1 MTAPA
6 KLDFGRQFSL
16 LAQRF
21 GDREALVNI
30 ERERR
35 FTFRELHLLTN
46 QIANMLA
53 ARLELRHGDV
63 YLSILEND
71 NLSLLHHWTVF
82 KAEGTA
88 AWTNYRDSL
97 EEHLWQ
103 VDFVKPKVVFLERA
117 LLESH
122 AKPLLD
128 RGIAVVSMDPPDV
141 EWEGVHDFWKL
152 IENASSEDPGVEH
165 STCEDIV
172 LLRFTGGTTGRGKC
186 AAYTVDNWLACRDT
200 FYAHPEPLWPSDMRF
215 LHLAPLS
222 HGSGMMVLPC
232 LFHGGCAVTQNAPDL
247 LQWCRNVEQE
257 RASAAMLVPTILY
270 RLLELP
276 EASRCDLSSLETILY
291 GAAPMS
297 PSKLGLLQERFGNV
311 FVQVYGATEC
321 CVPITCLGKSD
332 HADAA
337 DQPERLASAGRVTPG
352 VEIRIV
358 DSDGSDVAAGQ
369 EGELW
374 VRSRGT
380 IHGYHN
386 NPEQT
391 AAEFEAGFWK
401 SGDVAVVDADG
412 FVTIVDRKKDMIV
425 SGGFNVYAT
434 EVEAAIS
441 THPFVLMAAVVGI
454 PHEEWGEAI
463 HAEVILKEGHSL
475 DASALTSHVKER
487 LARFKAP
494 KSISFVSELPLSAAG
509 KVLRRV
515 VREKYWTDHDRRVS

>member
-1 MTAPA
+1 MSTSQ
-6 KLDFGRQFSL
+6 KIDFGRQFSL

-30 ERERR
+30 ERARR
-35 FTFRELHLLTN
+35 FTFQELHLLTN
-46 QIANMLA
+46 QIANMMGE
-53 ARLELRHGDV
+53 RLGLRRGDRYV
-63 YLSILEND
+63 SILEND
-71 NLSLLHHWTVF
+71 NLSLLHHWTIF

-88 AWTNYRDSL
+88 VWTNYRDSL

-103 VDFVKPKVVFLERA
+103 VDFVSPKVVFLERA

-122 AKPLLD
+122 AKPLLE
-128 RGIAVVSMDPPDV
+128 RGIEIVCMDPPD
-141 EWEGVHDFWKL
+141 EEREGVHDFWKL
-152 IENASSEDPGVEH
+152 IENVSTQDPGVEYA
-165 STCEDIV
+165 TCEDVV

-186 AAYTVDNWLACRDT
+186 AAYTMDNWLACRDA
-200 FYAHPEPLWPSDMRF
+200 FYAHPEPLWPLDMRF

-232 LFHGGCAVTQNAPDL
+232 FFHGGCAVTQNAPDL
-247 LQWCRNVEQE
+247 VQWCRSVEQE
-257 RASAAMLVPTILY
+257 RVSAAMLVPTILY

-276 EASRCDLSSLETILY
+276 EASEHDLSSLETILY

-297 PSKLGLLQERFGNV
+297 PSKLRLLHERFGNV

-332 HADAA
+332 HADAV
-337 DQPERLASAGRVTPG
+337 DDSRILASAGRVTPG

-358 DSDGSDVAAGQ
+358 GEDGNDVACG
-369 EGELW
+369 ETGELW

-380 IHGYHN
+380 IQGYHAN
-386 NPEQT
+386 SKQT

-401 SGDVAVVDADG
+401 SGDVAVADANG

-434 EVEAAIS
+434 EVEAVIS
-441 THPFVLMAAVVGI
+441 SHPSVLLAAVVGI
-454 PHEEWGEAI
+454 PHEEWGESI
-463 HAEVILKEGHSL
+463 HAEVILKEGHEL
-475 DASALTSHVKER
+475 DVGELTSHVKER
-487 LARFKAP
+487 LARYKAP
-494 KSISFVSELPLSAAG
+494 KSVVFVSELPLSAAG
-509 KVLRRV
+509 KVLRRI
-515 VREKYWTDHDRRVS
+515 VREKYWIGHDRRVS

>member
-1 MTAPA
+1 MSNSQ
-6 KLDFGRQFSL
+6 KVDFGRQFSL

-21 GDREALVNI
+21 ADREALVNI
-30 ERERR
+30 ERGRR

-46 QIANMLA
+46 QICNMMSG
-53 ARLELRHGDV
+53 RLELRRGDV

-103 VDFVKPKVVFLERA
+103 VDLVKPKVVFLERE

-122 AKPLLD
+122 AGPLLD
-128 RGIAVVSMDPPDV
+128 RGIEVVSMDPPA
-141 EWEGVHDFWKL
+141 EERKGVHDFWKL
-152 IENASSEDPGVEH
+152 VENVSNENPGVEH
-165 STCEDIV
+165 ATYEDTV

-186 AAYTVDNWLACRDT
+186 AAYTVDNWLACRDA
-200 FYAHPEPLWPSDMRF
+200 FYANPEPLWPSDMRF

-232 LFHGGCAVTQNAPDL
+232 FFHGGCAVTQNAPDL
-247 LQWCRNVEQE
+247 VQWCRNVEQE
-257 RASAAMLVPTILY
+257 RISGAMLVPTILY

-276 EASRCDLSSLETILY
+276 EASEHDLSSLETVLY

-332 HADAA
+332 HADAVG
-337 DQPERLASAGRVTPG
+337 DSRILASAGRVTPG
-352 VEIRIV
+352 VEIRV
-358 DSDGSDVAAGQ
+358 VGPDENDVASG
-369 EGELW
+369 ETGELW

-380 IHGYHN
+380 IQGYHG

-391 AAEFEAGFWK
+391 AAEFDAGFWK
-401 SGDVAVVDADG
+401 SGDVAVVDTNG

-441 THPFVLMAAVVGI
+441 THSSVLVAAVVGI

-463 HAEVILKEGHSL
+463 HAEVILKEGHELEASSL
-475 DASALTSHVKER
+475 ILYVKER

-494 KSISFVSELPLSAAG
+494 KSVAFVSELPLSAAG

-515 VREKYWTDHDRRVS
+515 VREKYWAGHDRRVS